1 MQRLEIPGPSAC
13 CMRNPV
19 PFEISETLDQ
29 LRFKL
34 SEFVLVAA
42 LTDYFP
48 DSDDAAFLA
57 MAAADFRS
65 S

>member
-1 MQRLEIPGPSAC
+1 
-13 CMRNPV
+13 MRNPV

-48 DSDDAAFLA
+48 DSDDAVFLA